1 MLRVLWSSKSAMM
14 AQQDKLDSI
23 SSNIANSSTNGY
35 KRTDVNFKDLMQ
47 ESLKREG
54 YPTESG
60 NPIVPLTGTGVK
72 VSGWTRD
79 DKQGS
84 LIETG
89 LNTDL
94 ALDGEGFLKVT
105 LANGSSGYTRNGSF
119 SYDSDGTLS
128 DNSGNRLEIL
138 SNGKPVKIPTSIFNI
153 DEAGNVI
160 DKSTGKGVN
169 IGKIK
174 LYNFTGSDAMTS
186 IGNSLFV
193 PKNGIN
199 SYEPGNTSIRQG
211 FVEASNVDIAREM
224 TDMIITQ
231 RAFELS
237 SKGLK
242 TADDMWSLANN
253 LRK

>member
-1 MLRVLWSSKSAMM
+1 MLRVLWSAKNAMV
-14 AQQDKLDSI
+14 AQQEKLDSI
-23 SSNIANSSTNGY
+23 SSNIANSNTNGY
-35 KRTDVNFKDLMQ
+35 KKADVNFKDLMQ

-54 YPTESG
+54 YPTETG
-60 NPIVPLTGTGVK
+60 NPIVPLTGTGIK
-72 VSGWTRD
+72 ASEWTRD
-79 DKQGS
+79 NKQGS

-105 LANGSSGYTRNGSF
+105 LANGNSGYTRNGSF
-119 SYDSDGTLS
+119 SYDSNGNLS
-128 DNSGNRLEIL
+128 DSSGNKLEIL
-138 SNGKPVKIPTSIFNI
+138 ANGKPVKIPSSIFNI
-153 DEAGNVI
+153 DEEGNVM
-160 DKSTGKGVN
+160 DKSTGKDVK

-174 LYNFTGSDAMTS
+174 LYNFIGSDAMTS

-199 SYEPGNTSIRQG
+199 SYEPVNTSIRQG
-211 FVEASNVDIAREM
+211 FVEASNVDIAKEM

-242 TADDMWSLANN
+242 TADDMWGMANN